1 MLLRSFD
8 RYPHLRRPA
17 AALIAGL
24 LMVVALAG
32 CSAGGRRP
40 APVSKDRIRPAEVH
54 FTSPAE
60 TVTVYLTD
68 DPVVIQTGGVTQ
80 TPYYDAEGNVLGY
93 INYGRV
99 DYVRWL
105 PAAPTPTS

>member
-1 MLLRSFD
+1 MLSRSFD
-8 RYPHLRRPA
+8 RYPALRRPA

-24 LMVVALAG
+24 LTVIALTG
-32 CSAGGRRP
+32 CGVRGSRP

-54 FTSPAE
+54 FTSP
-60 TVTVYLTD
+60 TGTLTVYLTD

-80 TPYYDAEGNVLGY
+80 TPYYDAKGNVLGY

-105 PAAPTPTS
+105 PATPTPAP